1 MAGTTT
7 VAIWGNMGLIDWIK
21 GLLNKD
27 EDDFLDD
34 IDDNEE

>member
-1 MAGTTT
+1 
-7 VAIWGNMGLIDWIK
+7 MGLIDWIK